1 MKYLTYFL
9 FNNVGF
15 NISSWIFK
23 NGGEVSILSILTG
36 FWTGYFGHMIL
47 TWGDKK

>member
-1 MKYLTYFL
+1 MKFLTYVLFL
-9 FNNVGF
+9 IVGF
-15 NISSWIFK
+15 GVSNWILK
-23 NGGEVSILSILTG
+23 NGGEVSSLSILTG